1 MSFSFANAILELLL
15 IILKESLLYHLN
27 FDVLSNIKLLFMDY
41 TYMNSCRD
49 YIWIHVVCI
58 FKVFCD
64 CKYNFNLDYDSE
76 MF

>member
-41 TYMNSCRD
+41 
-49 YIWIHVVCI
+49 IWIHVVCI